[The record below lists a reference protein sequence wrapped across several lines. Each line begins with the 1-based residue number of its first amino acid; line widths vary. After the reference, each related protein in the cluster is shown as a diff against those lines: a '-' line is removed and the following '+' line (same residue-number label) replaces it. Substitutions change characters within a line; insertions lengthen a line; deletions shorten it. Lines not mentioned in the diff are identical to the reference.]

1 MEAAVDRGWRKS
13 SYSGNGGQ
21 CIEVAGS
28 DSRVMVR
35 DTTDRQGPMLQ
46 FTPDVWRRLVK
57 QVKASLASSRT
68 ETAPGL
74 ILGAV

>member
-1 MEAAVDRGWRKS
+1 MNRRIWTKS
-13 SYSGNGGQ
+13 SYSGGSGGN
-21 CIEVAGS
+21 CIEVNH
-28 DSRVMVR
+28 DRTRVQVR
-35 DTTDRQGPMLQ
+35 DTKNRTGPTLQ
-46 FTPDVWRRLVK
+46 FTPDAWRRLVK